1 MFHPPTDSRFPLS
14 RREFL
19 RAGAATAV
27 AAAAP
32 LSLRAAPAATA
43 DACIMLMLTGG
54 PSQLDTFDPK
64 PGAPSDVRGPFRP
77 IRTSVPGLHLTELFP
92 KTAAM
97 ADRFSLVRSLHHTAA
112 PIHETG
118 FQLVQTGRL
127 FRDGPEWPNA
137 GAVLSHLRGQRN
149 GFPAWWVLPD
159 ANVSTGVSV
168 SRGQGAGFLGSRA
181 ESAQPRQYALQPEP
195 WTFDVSCRSAA
206 AAVRSGAR
214 FVTVNMFD
222 TVFDAPSWDC
232 HADRGALSTDL
243 GDYRDTVAPLFDAA
257 FTGLLADLERD
268 GTLDRTLVVA
278 AGEFGRTPYPNANG
292 GRDHWPGCWTALLA
306 GGGVKGGRVVG
317 SSDALAGE
325 PKDRPVTPAEL
336 VATIY
341 HSLGIPSHATI
352 PGPDGSPVRVC
363 DAAPVLELF

>member
-168 SRGQGAGFLGSRA
+168 SRGQG
-181 ESAQPRQYALQPEP
+181 P
-195 WTFDVSCRSAA
+195 
-206 AAVRSGAR
+206 
-214 FVTVNMFD
+214 
-222 TVFDAPSWDC
+222 
-232 HADRGALSTDL
+232 
-243 GDYRDTVAPLFDAA
+243 
-257 FTGLLADLERD
+257 
-268 GTLDRTLVVA
+268 
-278 AGEFGRTPYPNANG
+278 
-292 GRDHWPGCWTALLA
+292 
-306 GGGVKGGRVVG
+306 G
-317 SSDALAGE
+317 SSGRGRS
-325 PKDRPVTPAEL
+325 RPSRGSTPSSRSRGRSTCR
-336 VATIY
+336 V
-341 HSLGIPSHATI
+341 GRRPRRC
-352 PGPDGSPVRVC
+352 GRGRGSSR
-363 DAAPVLELF
+363 